1 MGTMM
6 ITDDFK
12 KTSAYEKGF
21 YPGDVVEYGYNNFK
35 VTYVVDERGI
45 GRSISDRKR
54 TLDFSG
60 MARDYILV
68 KRKQEEKVTQ
78 TKQDGGPSSYYDHPF
93 KEWTTVN
100 DMVEYF
106 SQKLWGSESWIFKDI
121 LKAVTRWGEK
131 EGTTKDYDARKIIY
145 YGLRL
150 LRVVS
155 GKKAVADYLK
165 ELSNNE
171 QFKG

>member
-1 MGTMM
+1 MKE
-6 ITDDFK
+6 IV
-12 KTSAYEKGF
+12 A
-21 YPGDVVEYGYNNFK
+21 
-35 VTYVVDERGI
+35 
-45 GRSISDRKR
+45 
-54 TLDFSG
+54 L
-60 MARDYILV
+60 
-68 KRKQEEKVTQ
+68 
-78 TKQDGGPSSYYDHPF
+78 TKFIPNGGSSPYYDFPF
-93 KEWTTVN
+93 YKWTTVN
-100 DMVEYF
+100 DMVEYL
-106 SQKLWGSESWIFKDI
+106 SVEKWKETSWIFKDI

-150 LRVVS
+150 LRIVS